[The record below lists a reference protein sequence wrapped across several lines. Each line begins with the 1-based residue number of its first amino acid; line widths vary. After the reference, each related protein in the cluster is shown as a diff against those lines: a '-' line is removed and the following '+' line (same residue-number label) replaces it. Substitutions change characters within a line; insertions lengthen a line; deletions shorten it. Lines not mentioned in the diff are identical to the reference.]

1 MPLTPAD
8 VANVVFSNPPVG
20 ERAYHEGEVDTFLDV
35 VHAELTRLIHDNDDL
50 RGRIEYLRQQLTKSP
65 HQPADAQQSAQRP
78 LGEMVTA
85 TAQGGTVSA
94 AENDP
99 NLRAAQVLALAQQL
113 ADKMTYEAT
122 ADAEQTLTQAQHT
135 CQQLLSEAK
144 AQADNMITQAGTQ
157 AEIMLAEAR
166 DKAETLDTQSR
177 DKAAALERQVA
188 RQHVEI
194 LEPLHQQ
201 TTVLEKKIDQLRA
214 FEHDYRTCLTTYLHS
229 QLRQLGNSSPTPP
242 PDPIPSLP
250 ALPPSKQPH

>member
-99 NLRAAQVLALAQQL
+99 NLRAAQVLAVAQQL

-177 DKAAALERQVA
+177 DKAAALER
-188 RQHVEI
+188 
-194 LEPLHQQ
+194 
-201 TTVLEKKIDQLRA
+201 
-214 FEHDYRTCLTTYLHS
+214 
-229 QLRQLGNSSPTPP
+229 
-242 PDPIPSLP
+242 
-250 ALPPSKQPH
+250 